1 MGISRSTFRQ
11 SSRIKKMSMLQKNL
25 SSYFNSP
32 GPSPIVINPDG
43 TTEELKLAK
52 FSSSYLCLVVFQ
64 GAFEPLSS
72 TELVNFSKNVFKFR
86 ALNCKVVGVVRD
98 STMAV
103 QEWLAQPFGKELG
116 KNAISCISSPGIGDG
131 DFGLIQALGVP
142 LVKGSPIPS
151 IIISDKRNKIRY
163 FASFSDIVPRSPEET
178 LRVVAAT
185 KMVDEAKGL
194 ALAPADWVSPQP
206 AIKNTK
212 AGVLKYYQD
221 RYKKD
226 DKTGLGWSLKKL
238 FGLNSSEKSKSE
250 ATRSSCGCVTNGG
263 SCGCV
268 TDGNSC
274 SCGCGATG
282 DGCCKMENS
291 VKAFAEQEMM
301 NKDES

>member
-11 SSRIKKMSMLQKNL
+11 SSRIRKMSMLQKNL

-98 STMAV
+98 STTAV

-151 IIISDKRNKIRY
+151 IIISDKKNKIRY
-163 FASFSDIVPRSPEET
+163 FASFSDIIPRSPEET
-178 LRVVAAT
+178 LRVVEAT
-185 KMVDEAKGL
+185 KMIDEAKGL
-194 ALAPADWVSPQP
+194 ALAPVDWVSPQP

-226 DKTGLGWSLKKL
+226 DKTGLWGSLKRL
-238 FGLNSSEKSKSE
+238 LGLNSSKKSNSY
-250 ATRSSCGCVTNGG
+250 ASRNNCGCVTNGN
-263 SCGCV
+263 SCGCG
-268 TDGNSC
+268 TDGNTC

-282 DGCCKMENS
+282 DSCCKMEN
-291 VKAFAEQEMM
+291 AEKPLQ
-301 NKDES
+301 NKK

>member
-1 MGISRSTFRQ
+1 
-11 SSRIKKMSMLQKNL
+11 
-25 SSYFNSP
+25 
-32 GPSPIVINPDG
+32 
-43 TTEELKLAK
+43 
-52 FSSSYLCLVVFQ
+52 VFQ

-72 TELVNFSKNVFKFR
+72 TELVNFSENVSKFR
-86 ALNCKVVGVVRD
+86 ALNCEVVGVVRD

-103 QEWLAQPFGKELG
+103 QDWLAQPFGKVLG
-116 KNAISCISSPGIGDG
+116 KNAISCISSPGIGDD

-151 IIISDKRNKIRY
+151 IIISDKKNKIRY
-163 FASFSDIVPRSPEET
+163 FASFSNIVPRSPEET

-194 ALAPADWVSPQP
+194 ALAPADWVSAQP

-226 DKTGLGWSLKKL
+226 DKTGLWGSLKRL
-238 FGLNSSEKSKSE
+238 LGLSSSEKSNSYS
-250 ATRSSCGCVTNGG
+250 TRNNCGCVTNGK
-263 SCGCV
+263 SCGCG

-282 DGCCKMENS
+282 DSCCKMEN
-291 VKAFAEQEMM
+291 AEKPLK
-301 NKDES
+301 NKK